1 MAVVPCAID
10 PVDVEHFDTVVFERM
25 DLEAEDRVGH
35 RNLRVEDGAF
45 EEEEDRRVDSLEKK
59 DEGDIDF
66 EEVVEVCH
74 RRLHRHIHHHIVDR
88 ADTLPLVYF
97 ARLLGRHTGPVEE
110 ALHLVVRQ
118 DTS

>member
-10 PVDVEHFDTVVFERM
+10 PVDVEQFDTVAFERM
-25 DLEAEDRVGH
+25 GPEAEDRVGH
-35 RNLRVEDGAF
+35 RSLRVEDGAF
-45 EEEEDRRVDSLEKK
+45 EEEARRVDSLEKK

-66 EEVVEVCH
+66 EEVHVVEVCH
-74 RRLHRHIHHHIVDR
+74 RSLHRHIHHIVDR
-88 ADTLPLVYF
+88 ADTLLPVYF
-97 ARLLGRHTGPVEE
+97 ARLLGRHTDPVEE